1 MPFFQFF
8 FRSWVF
14 ELNLPFP
21 LVAHE
26 PAIRVR
32 GLVTEIGG
40 QLLHDEIDLD
50 VRPGEV
56 LAVVG
61 GSGSGKSVL
70 LRTIIGLHPAKSGT
84 IEVFGRNIAM
94 LNEDEKH
101 EMRRLFGVLFQEGAL
116 FSSLTVC
123 QNIEVPLREM
133 IRLPE
138 DLLGRIASVRVATV
152 GLPQEAAAKY
162 PAELSGGMKK
172 RASLARAL
180 ALDPP
185 LLFLDEPTAGLDPIA
200 ASGIDS
206 LICKLQK
213 QLHLTTFLVTHDI
226 ATLREVAD
234 RVAVLV
240 DRKLSIGTIESF
252 RSSPHPWI
260 SAYFNGPRARS
271 ILADVTST
279 KHPPTGSHSDG
290 NE

>member
-1 MPFFQFF
+1 VLP
-8 FRSWVF
+8 
-14 ELNLPFP
+14 NLP
-21 LVAHE
+21 LTADE

-32 GLVTEIGG
+32 GLVNEIGG
-40 QLLHDEIDLD
+40 QLLHDQIDFE
-50 VRPGEV
+50 VRYGEV

-61 GSGSGKSVL
+61 SSGSGKSVL
-70 LRTIIGLHPAKSGT
+70 MRTIIGLQRPKSGI
-84 IEVFGRNIAM
+84 IEVFGRNIET
-94 LNEDEKH
+94 LRESEKH
-101 EMRRLFGVLFQEGAL
+101 EMRKSYGVLFQEGAL

-138 DLLGRIASVRVATV
+138 SLLDWIASLRVATV
-152 GLPQEAAAKY
+152 GLPPDAGFKY

-206 LICKLQK
+206 LIRKLQRK
-213 QLHLTTFLVTHDI
+213 LHLTTFMVTHDM
-226 ATLREVAD
+226 ATLRMVAD

-240 DRKLSIGTIESF
+240 DRKLRIGTIESF
-252 RSSPHPWI
+252 RSDPHPWI

-271 ILADVTST
+271 IFSV
-279 KHPPTGSHSDG
+279 
-290 NE
+290 